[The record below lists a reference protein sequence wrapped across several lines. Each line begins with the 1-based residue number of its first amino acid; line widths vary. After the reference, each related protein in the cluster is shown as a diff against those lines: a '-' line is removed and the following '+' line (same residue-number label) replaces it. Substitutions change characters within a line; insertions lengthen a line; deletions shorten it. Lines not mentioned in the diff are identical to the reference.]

1 MKLNRHAVLLCG
13 SSFLA
18 GVILSSI
25 CWLMRTQVHSVSGSV
40 VSSRPLAQ
48 DPPLG
53 RAKEPDE
60 LGGLTDEK
68 YLTKLNGTRLKLNYG
83 SWAPAV
89 DIPSFIQTSRIFPL
103 ATGGL
108 LVGLE
113 DTLYRLNEAH
123 EVVWKYQGGQPIND
137 YAIVESTGLIYI
149 TAGDNVMVI
158 LDAVSGKRLH
168 RDSRNGSAAYGV
180 TENYANDMCLVT
192 DNFRMY
198 REKARDI
205 PPRSDGITC
214 WRGRKALWHQ
224 AFPADAQLVVNGD
237 RIVAVTK
244 TRTGIYVNE
253 IHPPDDAK

>member
-1 MKLNRHAVLLCG
+1 MKLSRHAVLLCG

-25 CWLMRTQVHSVSGSV
+25 CWLMRTQVHTVSGSV

-48 DPPLG
+48 DPSLVRP
-53 RAKEPDE
+53 KDPDE
-60 LGGLTDEK
+60 LGGLTDDS
-68 YLTKLNGTRLKLNYG
+68 YLTELNGTRLKLNYG

-89 DIPSFIQTSRIFPL
+89 DVPSFIQTSRIFPL

-113 DTLYRLNEAH
+113 DTLYRLNENYQ
-123 EVVWKYQGGQPIND
+123 VVWKYQEGQPIDD
-137 YAIVESTGLIYI
+137 YAIVESTGLIYL

-168 RDSRNGSAAYGV
+168 RDSRNGSAAYGE
-180 TENYANDMCLVT
+180 TENYANDMCLVV
-192 DNFRMY
+192 DNFRTY

-205 PPRSDGITC
+205 PPKSDGITC
-214 WRGRKALWHQ
+214 WRRGKAVWYQ
-224 AFPADAQLVVNGD
+224 AFPPDAELVVNAD